1 MLGLDISFGCDRH
14 TSNFASSQIG
24 FIGFMIPP
32 YFCLLSQ
39 VLPKWQCAVDQCQK
53 NVDIYKTMVDKYE
66 EQKNQGN
73 PDL

>member
-1 MLGLDISFGCDRH
+1 
-14 TSNFASSQIG
+14 
-24 FIGFMIPP
+24 MIQP